1 MLQNVKLIIE
11 KTALL
16 SRTINLLEVSETQL
30 TMAHQQ
36 HAVGVASTGLQ
47 IDAIPTVKGPPPEY
61 HQSEKDTPNTSGT
74 DAAPHNVLPET
85 SAPQIDVSEGPPMVT
100 PLKLLQRDSRW
111 IDCPFCLRMAK
122 TKVQMIE
129 KSEEPSGYV

>member
-1 MLQNVKLIIE
+1 LSLASNAKLII
-11 KTALL
+11 KNTALL
-16 SRTINLLEVSETQL
+16 SRTIYLLEVSETQL

-36 HAVGVASTGLQ
+36 HAVSVASTGLQ
-47 IDAIPTVKGPPPEY
+47 IDAIPTVKGPTPED
-61 HQSEKDTPNTSGT
+61 HQSQKDTPNTSGT

-111 IDCPFCLRMAK
+111 IDCPFCKRMTK
-122 TKVQMIE
+122 TKVQMKE
-129 KSEEPSGYV
+129 ESEEPSG